1 MDFNKQ
7 LKTYQIATIIT
18 ILLTLVGFSYN
29 VWRLEQSE
37 RNSNIRTSS
46 FELIKQLAQL
56 EQIVYYAHYDK
67 DTIKGNPRTGW
78 IKVIIIND
86 LCLVAENM
94 LEDKANKLKITW
106 QDNWQQL
113 ATEQKAADNVVQAI
127 DDLRTQIQTVLRNLE

>member
-7 LKTYQIATIIT
+7 LKTYQITTIVT
-18 ILLTLVGFSYN
+18 ILLTLIGFSYN
-29 VWRLEQSE
+29 VWRLEQTE

-67 DTIKGNPRTGW
+67 DTINGNPRKGW

-106 QDNWQQL
+106 QNNWKQL
-113 ATEQKAADNVVQAI
+113 STEQKAADNIVQSI
-127 DDLRTQIQTVLRNLE
+127 DDLRAQIQTVLRNLE